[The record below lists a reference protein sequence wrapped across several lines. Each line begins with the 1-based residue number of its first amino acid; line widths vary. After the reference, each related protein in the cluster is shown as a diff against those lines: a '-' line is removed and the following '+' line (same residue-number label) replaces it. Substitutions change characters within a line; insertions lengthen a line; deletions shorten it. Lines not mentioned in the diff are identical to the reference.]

1 MYPETSSLR
10 PETLPLSDIQL
21 IEASAG
27 TGKTW
32 TIAALYIRLI
42 LGHGN
47 AHTGFGKPLLPRDIL
62 VVTFTEAA
70 TAELRE
76 RIRKRL
82 TEAARYF
89 RKAVDAPEDTF
100 LDTLAGDYDASAW
113 PGLAHRLAVAADGM
127 DEASIFT
134 IHGWCSR
141 MLKQHAFDSGA
152 PFLINIE
159 GESSAL
165 LKACVRDFWRVV
177 FYPLDENECRLIQA
191 AVNTPE
197 VLAQKISQLLKETP
211 EALARLSENRG
222 NVVADLAGFR
232 QALENHRQQQ
242 QDCDDKVNKARDLWA
257 TERSAIEQVLNTA
270 KTAGHLNGNSY
281 REFEQRLNLFKTWA
295 EQGEPQ
301 PKTDWIGL
309 FSAGGFKLNKPANNI
324 EPQHP
329 VFTQLAQLQAALEK
343 AESSANQFHQAILT
357 TATFW
362 VRDHFAATKTRKA
375 TLDYDDLIHQLHA
388 ALRRESAGERLA
400 RIIRT
405 QYPVAMIDEF
415 QDTDAVQ
422 YDIFERIYGQTQSS
436 TAWLMIGDPKQ
447 AIYGF
452 RGADIHTYLRARQ
465 RDDKTLKPHTLGT
478 NYRSTHDLVE
488 AVNRMFS
495 FAESHPGGAF
505 LFKSE
510 HDHPIP
516 FQAVLAQGRK
526 EYWVRQGQSAKALT
540 CWYYPPSGNA
550 DKAIGVTEYRRVM
563 AEKCANEIACL
574 LQESTKGQAGFQPEN
589 ASIEPLR
596 ESDIAILV
604 RDGTEARSV
613 RQALLRRG
621 IRSVYLSDR
630 DSVFDSQEAADL
642 QQCLRAF
649 LSPQDGRLI
658 RAALGTSLLCLDY
671 PQIERLSIDEAVL
684 DQAIQHFIR
693 YGELW
698 NSQGVLAAVR
708 QFIMDQQLPAR
719 LLAKPGGER
728 TLTNLLHLSEL
739 LQTEGVHRDG
749 PEGLLSYLQEMR
761 SNDETNAEDN
771 IIRLES
777 DQGLIRVVTVHKSK
791 GLEYPLVFLP
801 FVCGYKETKRDKLSH
816 YKYHDDAGQV
826 VLDMAEVDENAN
838 SPSLQAMDKERLQEE
853 LRLLYVALTRAR
865 HACWLGIAPIKHGN
879 SKVNALHKGAMGYL
893 LSGGT
898 QMADDEVGNFLKTL
912 LDNHSATVIVDIT
925 EDQTIDFKPESNN
938 KTETGKP
945 RHFQAEPFT
954 HWWIAS
960 YSALVD
966 GLTGAGKDAE
976 AAPADTTTPHPEEPQ
991 PPRQA
996 TARPEAGDTAR
1007 IEQGNEEARISR
1019 INDVGNEGM
1028 MASRERDHPGHE
1040 AGGTP
1045 ARPGQMD
1052 GPPILDDD
1060 FLHEFPAGTDPG
1072 TFLHS
1077 LLQGV
1082 ALRGFDQLAGDQTTR
1097 SGILANRLKR
1107 SAYTDWQ
1114 DKLDSWLQGFLTT
1127 DFMLGQQRL
1136 ALCSLTS
1143 RECLTEM
1150 EFWFQATAVGSRA
1163 IDAAVRQHILPEQP
1177 RPVLSANTLNGMMR
1191 GFIDLVF
1198 RHQGQYYVVDYK
1210 SNRLGRSDTDYEAS
1224 KLNHALL
1231 EHRYD
1236 LQYSLYLLAL
1246 HRYLKA
1252 RLGAAYCYDEH
1263 IGGAV
1268 YFFLRGLNNP
1278 ATRGVYH
1285 HKPPRQLIES
1295 LDALFRATPHAEVE
1309 NEG

>member
-1 MYPETSSLR
+1 MYPETSCLR

-47 AHTGFGKPLLPRDIL
+47 ANTGFGKPLLPRDIL

-100 LDTLAGDYDASAW
+100 LDTLAGDYDASVW

-191 AVNTPE
+191 VVNTPE
-197 VLAQKISQLLKETP
+197 VLAQKISQLLRETP
-211 EALARLSENRG
+211 EALARLRENRE
-222 NVVADLAGFR
+222 NMVVDLAGFR
-232 QALENHRQQQ
+232 QALENHGQQQ
-242 QDCDDKVNKARDLWA
+242 RDCDDKEKKARDLWA

-301 PKTDWIGL
+301 PKTDWIKL
-309 FSAGGFKLNKPANNI
+309 FSAGGFNLNKPANNI

-362 VRDHFAATKTRKA
+362 VRDHFAASKTRKA
-375 TLDYDDLIHQLHA
+375 TLDYDDLIHQLHV

-422 YDIFERIYGQTQSS
+422 YDIFQRIYGQAQSS

-478 NYRSTHDLVE
+478 NYRSTHALVE
-488 AVNRMFS
+488 AVNRIFS

-510 HDHPIP
+510 NDHPIP
-516 FQAVLAQGRK
+516 FQAVESQGRK

-574 LQESTKGQAGFQPEN
+574 LQESTKGQAGFQPED
-589 ASIEPLR
+589 ASLEPLR

-749 PEGLLSYLQEMR
+749 PEGLLRYLQEMR

-777 DQGLIRVVTVHKSK
+777 DQGLIRIVTIHKSK

-801 FVCGYKETKRDKLSH
+801 FVCGYKVIQTGKISH
-816 YKYHDDAGQV
+816 FKYHDEAGQL
-826 VLDMAEVDENAN
+826 VLNMVNGDKDQDKQ
-838 SPSLQAMDKERLQEE
+838 PLQAMDKERLQEDV
-853 LRLLYVALTRAR
+853 RLLYVALTRAR
-865 HACWLGIAPIKHGN
+865 HACWLGIAPIRH
-879 SKVNALHKGAMGYL
+879 LHKGAMGYL
-893 LSGGT
+893 LSGGAE
-898 QMADDEVGNFLKTL
+898 MADGEVRHYLQELLGCDESTRIEDVTEEQVLDFESKSDVTKTG
-912 LDNHSATVIVDIT
+912 AA
-925 EDQTIDFKPESNN
+925 
-938 KTETGKP
+938 

-960 YSALVD
+960 YSTLTFR
-966 GLTGAGKDAE
+966 LTGAGKADE
-976 AAPADTTTPHPEEPQ
+976 PAPADDTLPPEEP
-991 PPRQA
+991 PVKD
-996 TARPEAGDTAR
+996 TESLPEAGDTAR

-1019 INDVGNEGM
+1019 IDDAWERGRLAGET
-1028 MASRERDHPGHE
+1028 SRQDQDDAHPAE
-1040 AGGTP
+1040 TA
-1045 ARPGQMD
+1045 
-1052 GPPILDDD
+1052 PILDGD

-1072 TFLHS
+1072 MFLHS
-1077 LLQGV
+1077 LLQSA
-1082 ALRGFDQLAGDQTTR
+1082 ALRGFDQVAGDSAIR
-1097 SGILANRLKR
+1097 SALLANRLRR
-1107 SAYTDWQ
+1107 SVYADWQ
-1114 DKLDSWLQGFLTT
+1114 PRLDDWLHCFLTT
-1127 DFMLGQQRL
+1127 NFTLNPQTV
-1136 ALCSLTS
+1136 ALSSLTS
-1143 RECLTEM
+1143 RDCLSEM
-1150 EFWFQATAVGSRA
+1150 EFWFQATTVDSRA
-1163 IDAAVRQHILPEQP
+1163 IDTVVKQHILPEQP

-1210 SNRLGRSDTDYEAS
+1210 SNRLGGKDTDYAESNLDRAM
-1224 KLNHALL
+1224 L

-1268 YFFLRGLNNP
+1268 YLFLRGLNNP
-1278 ATRGVYH
+1278 GTRGVYH
-1285 HKPPRQLIES
+1285 DKPPRQLIET
-1295 LDALFRATPHAEVE
+1295 LDALFRATTTQAEVE
-1309 NEG
+1309 NAG